1 MFKKGSLESCSD
13 KKVWRSHLS
22 KIQVRTNKIAKLGL
36 MKLNLIFKD
45 DDDYDYCWM
54 IFYKR
59 NITT

>member
-13 KKVWRSHLS
+13 KKVRRSHLS

-45 DDDYDYCWM
+45 DDDYDYC
-54 IFYKR
+54 
-59 NITT
+59 